1 MTEAQKALRDRFE
14 VATALEFGLTYHH
27 VNGFQYTPLR
37 TEDGR
42 LVCRLH
48 NPAENKTWEGSW
60 AEETIKY
67 QLEKGMFKVEKTA
80 LKKRAELAKKQQK
93 WAELVTLLDDLGYTP
108 ELIAGV
114 ISNFANRVA
123 HGDSCQPEQHRAMA
137 ELLSNFEYRHK
148 GDLDLIGYYHTEQ
161 AIQEDTKFGGTS
173 RFSKYLP
180 VPQPGVEGQQ

>member
-1 MTEAQKALRDRFE
+1 MEQTKR
-14 VATALEFGLTYHH
+14 
-27 VNGFQYTPLR
+27 
-37 TEDGR
+37 
-42 LVCRLH
+42 
-48 NPAENKTWEGSW
+48 AE
-60 AEETIKY
+60 
-67 QLEKGMFKVEKTA
+67 
-80 LKKRAELAKKQQK
+80 RAELAKKQQK

-114 ISNFANRVA
+114 ISNFASRVA
-123 HGDSCQPEQHRAMA
+123 ENSCQPEQHRAMA

-148 GDLDLIGYYHTEQ
+148 GNLDLIGYYHTEQ